1 MAGGAMMPE
10 DATTIANNFLGRTH
24 RGLNAALNADSRPA
38 DASRAWRV
46 SGAPGTAGM
55 TDPVAGRFIE
65 ATALASPSHPSNTL
79 ATTAEG
85 QARKELNYR
94 QRTMAEFVAGGH
106 EPEHS
111 RQTFC

>member
-46 SGAPGTAGM
+46 LGAPGTAGM

-79 ATTAEG
+79 ASLSTAEG
-85 QARKELNYR
+85 PSPQGTKLPPAHYGRIR
-94 QRTMAEFVAGGH
+94 CGRA
-106 EPEHS
+106 
-111 RQTFC
+111 